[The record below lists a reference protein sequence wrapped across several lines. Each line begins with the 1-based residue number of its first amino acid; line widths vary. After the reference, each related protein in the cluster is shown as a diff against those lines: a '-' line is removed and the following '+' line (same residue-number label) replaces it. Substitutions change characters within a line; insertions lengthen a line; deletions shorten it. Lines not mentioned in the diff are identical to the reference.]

1 MKKILIIIFLFFQSL
16 LNAEE
21 YVGSIILS
29 DSTIYTFELNLI
41 INKAN
46 ITGYSLTNYGTNS
59 ETKSSIE
66 GTFDKT
72 KNEYEIIEK
81 QIIYTKSKESI
92 KNFCHLRIDL
102 SEKGSYKSK
111 RLEGEFI
118 GYYDN
123 NKKCAEGKII
133 LFKKEKLKKI
143 EKKINKRIKKGT
155 NNKSEHN
162 NKKITLK
169 KDDKLYIETIKKYI
183 SIRVW
188 DPNLEDNDMIL
199 MKFNDDLI
207 LENYSTKNKPKK
219 RRVKLSKGRNTL
231 LISAINEGDNPPN
244 TSAIELKVDSQIYHL
259 ETKLEIKNDII
270 IFIDRK

>member
-1 MKKILIIIFLFFQSL
+1 MKKILIIIFLFFQSQ
-16 LNAEE
+16 LNAKE

-29 DSTIYTFELNLI
+29 DSTTYTFELNLI
-41 INKAN
+41 INKEN
-46 ITGYSLTNYGTNS
+46 IRGYSLTNFGTNS

-118 GYYDN
+118 GYFDN

-143 EKKINKRIKKGT
+143 EKKINKRIQKSI
-155 NNKSEHN
+155 NEKSEDN
-162 NKKITLK
+162 NNEITLK
-169 KDDKLYIETIKKYI
+169 KDDKFYIEASKKYI
-183 SIRVW
+183 SIRIW
-188 DPNLEDNDMIL
+188 DPNQEDNDMIT

-207 LENYSTKNKPKK
+207 LENFSTKNKPKK

-244 TSAIELKVDSQIYHL
+244 TSAIELKVDGQIYHV

>member
-1 MKKILIIIFLFFQSL
+1 MKKILMIIIIFFQSE

-29 DSTIYTFELNLI
+29 DSTIYIFELNLI
-41 INKAN
+41 INKEN
-46 ITGYSLTNYGTNS
+46 IAGYSLTNYGTNS

-72 KNEYEIIEK
+72 KNKYEIIEK

-92 KNFCHLRIDL
+92 KNFCNLRIEL

-143 EKKINKRIKKGT
+143 EKKINKRIKKST

-169 KDDKLYIETIKKYI
+169 KDDKFYIETTKKYI
-183 SIRVW
+183 SIKVW
-188 DPNLEDNDMIL
+188 DPNLEDNDIIL

-244 TSAIELKVDSQIYHL
+244 TSAIELKVDGQIYHV

>member
-1 MKKILIIIFLFFQSL
+1 MKKILIIIFLFFQSQ

-21 YVGSIILS
+21 YVGSVILS

-41 INKAN
+41 INKEN

-72 KNEYEIIEK
+72 KNVYEIIEK

-143 EKKINKRIKKGT
+143 EKKINKRIKKST

-169 KDDKLYIETIKKYI
+169 KDDKFYIETSKKYV

-231 LISAINEGDNPPN
+231 LISAVNEGDNPPN
-244 TSAIELKVDSQIYHL
+244 TSAIELKVDSQIYHV